1 MRVRSGIA
9 ATPGGGRIGAAGR
22 MDIRARRAFAL
33 ATAVLAACLASAAF
47 AADPVPSFADLLK
60 NRLFLFGGFDV
71 APDSSFGW
79 TGIVLAPWSR
89 LDEDG
94 LRLRVMGGLGRYRYR
109 TDAVAGGVNEGT
121 VSSGEIMLGWRR
133 AFDPTVVVVY
143 LGGQIEEHQLRDPD
157 PGNPV
162 SGTTPGLKGA
172 IELFSRPWPDY
183 IATAFASA
191 STVHNNYQARAAFT
205 RELNSS
211 LALGVEGTILG
222 NARYVEPRV
231 GLVAIATI
239 ADRKL
244 SLSGGYLSNS
254 DKGDGLYLTL
264 SLYAPF

>member
-1 MRVRSGIA
+1 MG
-9 ATPGGGRIGAAGR
+9 
-22 MDIRARRAFAL
+22 IRARRAFAL
-33 ATAVLAACLASAAF
+33 AAAVLAACLASSAF
-47 AADPVPSFADLLK
+47 AADPAPNLADSLK

-71 APDSSFGW
+71 ARDSSFGW
-79 TGIVLAPWSR
+79 TGIVSAPWSR

-94 LRLRVMGGLGRYRYR
+94 LRLRVMAGLGHYRYR

-143 LGGQIEEHQLRDPD
+143 LGAQIEDHQLRDPD

-162 SGTTPGLKGA
+162 SGTTMGIKGT

-183 IATAFASA
+183 IATALASA
-191 STVHNNYQARAAFT
+191 STVHGSYQARATFA
-205 RELNSS
+205 REINPW

-222 NARYVEPRV
+222 NARYVEPRA
-231 GLVAIATI
+231 GLVAVTTV